1 MRPAR
6 FVLPILLWL
15 LAACGGG
22 DSPTAFQ
29 PELPELPDV
38 IFNVTAEDHAAL
50 VIASQ
55 DLVER
60 ILPGMEGPIAA
71 EIGPSL
77 ALLPG
82 TVEIGIAVDVWVLT
96 QTLATALASLEARFG
111 ESPDNVHLS
120 VIRLVLDELDARL
133 EVAP

>member
-6 FVLPILLWL
+6 LVLPILLWL

-29 PELPELPDV
+29 PELPDV
-38 IFNVTAEDHAAL
+38 HFNVTAEDHAAL

-60 ILPGMEGPIAA
+60 ILPGTDEGAIAA
-71 EIGPSL
+71 EIGPGL

-82 TVEIGIAVDVWVLT
+82 TVETGIAVDVWVPTQMLT
-96 QTLATALASLEARFG
+96 TTLDSLEARFG